1 MTNKEKYKQA
11 FSVLHASTDVRLE
24 DIMKKKSANVAKR
37 IAVAAVALTIGF
49 VGSNGV
55 CYAATG
61 ETWVEKV
68 FVKVNGVEREATVT
82 EFEDGTVSY
91 GIQLDPCQAGENS
104 VDRYVEIITEK
115 ENLEDLSIT
124 CDESGH
130 EGAITIVNEAE
141 NAFDEDGEEI
151 AIVTVEENTEA
162 SSGE

>member
-68 FVKVNGVEREATVT
+68 FVKVNGVDTEVT
-82 EFEDGTVSY
+82 KMELEDGMVGFEIELPPY
-91 GIQLDPCQAGENS
+91 QNGENLEEQS
-104 VDRYVEIITEK
+104 AIIITDE
-115 ENLEDLSIT
+115 ENLEDVTIT
-124 CDESGH
+124 YDESGQAN
-130 EGAITIVNEAE
+130 G
-141 NAFDEDGEEI
+141 
-151 AIVTVEENTEA
+151 VTVEIENE
-162 SSGE
+162 

>member
-68 FVKVNGVEREATVT
+68 FVKVNGVDTEVT
-82 EFEDGTVSY
+82 KMELEDGMV
-91 GIQLDPCQAGENS
+91 GF
-104 VDRYVEIITEK
+104 EIELPPYQDG
-115 ENLEDLSIT
+115 ENLEEQSAIIIT
-124 CDESGH
+124 DE
-130 EGAITIVNEAE
+130 ENIEDVDITYG
-141 NAFDEDGEEI
+141 EDGG
-151 AIVTVEENTEA
+151 VTAVTITDEN
-162 SSGE
+162 GEVSTLE